1 MYRNILYPFKIIFS
15 RHLRIKTIQI
25 LNKFKL
31 RIDRPVIRSELPPRM
46 RLGHKI
52 RWIAETFSR
61 EGQPNSE
68 GDFRSALEF
77 ITQFKFQLG
86 VRKVG

>member
-1 MYRNILYPFKIIFS
+1 MS
-15 RHLRIKTIQI
+15 
-25 LNKFKL
+25 KL
-31 RIDRPVIRSELPPRM
+31 RKDKLVIKSEYTAKDRVRKRQ
-46 RLGHKI
+46 KV

-86 VRKVG
+86 VRYVPLWPVTTQHNPWGLDVVYIIKER